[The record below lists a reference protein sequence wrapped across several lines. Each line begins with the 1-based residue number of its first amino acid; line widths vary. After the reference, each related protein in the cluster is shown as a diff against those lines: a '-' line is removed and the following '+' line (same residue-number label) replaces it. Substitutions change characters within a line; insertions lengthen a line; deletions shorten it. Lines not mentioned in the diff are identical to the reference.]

1 MEFQDNVPI
10 YQQIEKYLYRQI
22 ALGKIKPGE
31 KVPSVRQLAVDLTVN
46 VNTVQRALNQMN
58 TEGILEV
65 KRGLGSFVTENIYLI
80 HKKREELIQ
89 DIMREFLESTRQ
101 LGLTP
106 KQTLEEL
113 KSFISKEEKEEDE

>member
-1 MEFQDNVPI
+1 MQFQDNIPI
-10 YQQIEKYLYRQI
+10 YVQIEKYLYRQI

-65 KRGLGSFVTENIYLI
+65 RRGLGSFVTTDT
-80 HKKREELIQ
+80 ELIK
-89 DIMREFLESTRQ
+89 DTMSEFLESTAQ

-106 KQTLEEL
+106 EKTLEEL
-113 KSFISKEEKEEDE
+113 KKFIEEKKGD

>member
-65 KRGLGSFVTENIYLI
+65 KRGLGSFVTENIDLI
-80 HKKREELIQ
+80 HKKREELIK

>member
-1 MEFQDNVPI
+1 MQFQDNIPI
-10 YQQIEKYLYRQI
+10 YVQIEKYLYRQI
-22 ALGKIKPGE
+22 ALGKIKPGD

-65 KRGLGSFVTENIYLI
+65 KRGRGSFVTQDTALI
-80 HKKREELIQ
+80 LKKREELIN
-89 DIMREFLESTRQ
+89 DAMSEFLESTRQ

-106 KQTLEEL
+106 NQTLEKL
-113 KSFISKEEKEEDE
+113 KKYIENKKVD